1 MTSCSTGQRT
11 CLVAVEMYLR
21 DGEILL
27 CPSGRADGWMDG
39 RRHHVD
45 DDDDDRR
52 PGGSCT
58 HAPPPKARARWGR
71 QKQNRV
77 RPAAGFSSGG
87 FRFCPGLDPG
97 RADEESSCRWISS
110 TQSQPHRMY
119 CSMCSCVH
127 RRHHTLV
134 ACHRPSLR
142 PAPPHVSP
150 APLMR
155 MHCTRHCP
163 LPASSLGSPIKLSPA
178 GPGGAQT
185 HSHTV
190 TLLMRLIVPVPPAE
204 PTHPPLQPTPANPA
218 SRPRRLPVPP

>member
-1 MTSCSTGQRT
+1 MYPCT
-11 CLVAVEMYLR
+11 CLVAVEMYYGTRR
-21 DGEILL
+21 DTPMPER
-27 CPSGRADGWMDG
+27 SSRWMDGWMDG
-39 RRHHVD
+39 WM
-45 DDDDDRR
+45 
-52 PGGSCT
+52 GGDTTTTMTGGQEVHART
-58 HAPPPKARARWGR
+58 HAPPPKARAGWGR

-178 GPGGAQT
+178 GPAGAQT

-190 TLLMRLIVPVPPAE
+190 TLLMRLTVPVPPAE